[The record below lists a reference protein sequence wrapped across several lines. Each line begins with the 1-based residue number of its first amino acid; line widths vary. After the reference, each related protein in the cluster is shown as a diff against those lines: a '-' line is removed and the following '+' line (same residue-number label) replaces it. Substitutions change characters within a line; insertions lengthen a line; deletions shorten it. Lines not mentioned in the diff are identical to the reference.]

1 MLGEVGLRAGRA
13 LPLEAQPRPGGAPP
27 GRPDDGVRRRDDLR
41 GGAVVAHEAHDRR
54 LGEDAREVEQVGRA
68 GAGERVDRLVGV
80 ADHGEVVAPAE
91 PGPQQ
96 AVLGRGDVLELVD
109 HEAAVALVELVG
121 DLRVLLERGGRVEQ
135 QVVEVE
141 LLGAVLQRL
150 VGLVDLRD
158 LLDRARDVAGG
169 PAGRRRVVV
178 RGHEARPWPTRSRRR
193 GRAATRGWWAPRRA
207 GRPAR
212 RSAAC
217 PRAPPTAPRR
227 RRAARSSAA
236 GAGPRRGRCAPGPAG
251 GPARRRPARAAACA
265 SRRPRGP

>member
-121 DLRVLLERGGRVEQ
+121 HLRVLLERRGRVEQ

-141 LLGAVLQRL
+141 LLGAVLERL

-169 PAGRRRVVV
+169 PAGRLRVVV
-178 RGHEARPWPTRSRRR
+178 RGHERGLGPLDLAGEVAQRLAGGRRPGALGGLPDER
-193 GRAATRGWWAPRRA
+193 
-207 GRPAR
+207 
-212 RSAAC
+212 AAC

-227 RRAARSSAA
+227 PRAARSSAA
-236 GAGPRRGRCAPGPAG
+236 GAGPRRGRCAPGPVG